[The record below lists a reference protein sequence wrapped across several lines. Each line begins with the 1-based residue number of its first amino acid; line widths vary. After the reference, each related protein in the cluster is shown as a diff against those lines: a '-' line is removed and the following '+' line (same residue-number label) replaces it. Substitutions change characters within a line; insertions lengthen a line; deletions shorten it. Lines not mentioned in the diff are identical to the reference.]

1 MRDLSHT
8 GYNSTLPAH
17 AGGRKQGKSVS
28 EGKNW
33 QIRWRPH
40 IILAFLCGI
49 LLNTEYT
56 CYFSTFRDAGLPFR
70 DPSIGDERRENGG
83 QHRVGG
89 RGGGVM
95 GVTFKSRFQLHEP
108 FHQTLKRKVP
118 QNTINKKQQMEKET
132 IESGVLKSRV
142 SACAESRAPLRALG
156 CCRYNTTGQRGEEG
170 KKNTVTQDR
179 RFWIH
184 AEWSLDPG
192 NLLVCQYALC
202 PWASLSPASVKVT
215 QQIINMSQPRPPSIK
230 RINRY

>member
-1 MRDLSHT
+1 
-8 GYNSTLPAH
+8 
-17 AGGRKQGKSVS
+17 
-28 EGKNW
+28 
-33 QIRWRPH
+33 
-40 IILAFLCGI
+40 
-49 LLNTEYT
+49 
-56 CYFSTFRDAGLPFR
+56 
-70 DPSIGDERRENGG
+70 
-83 QHRVGG
+83 
-89 RGGGVM
+89 M

-184 AEWSLDPG
+184 AE
-192 NLLVCQYALC
+192 
-202 PWASLSPASVKVT
+202 
-215 QQIINMSQPRPPSIK
+215 
-230 RINRY
+230 